1 MSTELETISKH
12 FESLHNELTLIV
24 HDVSNE
30 ELHWVPIEGHTNSI
44 GVLVTHLIGAESFRI
59 HQMAGGMDINR
70 DRDSEFLGNPR
81 NNSKLISEISRVG
94 TRTTEVL
101 GCLSPT
107 DLDIVRP
114 SVRSYE
120 NAETIRWHILHT
132 IEHFGRHLG
141 HLELTRQLYAER
153 ARK

>member
-1 MSTELETISKH
+1 MILNKCKAQPITVKKNNIIITKPEKKEL
-12 FESLHNELTLIV
+12 FFV
-24 HDVSNE
+24 
-30 ELHWVPIEGHTNSI
+30 
-44 GVLVTHLIGAESFRI
+44 
-59 HQMAGGMDINR
+59 
-70 DRDSEFLGNPR
+70 GNPK
-81 NNSKLISEISRVG
+81 NNSELISEISRVG
-94 TRTTEVL
+94 TQTAAVL

-120 NAETIRWHILHT
+120 DAETIRWHILHA

-153 ARK
+153 SRG

>member
-1 MSTELETISKH
+1 MSTELETIATLFK
-12 FESLHNELTLIV
+12 SLHNELTSII
-24 HDVSNE
+24 HDLSDE
-30 ELHWVPIEGHTNSI
+30 ELDWVPIEGPTNSI

-59 HQMAGGMDINR
+59 HQMAGGIDINR

-81 NNSKLISEISRVG
+81 NNSELISEISRVG
-94 TRTTEVL
+94 TRTAEVL

-107 DLDIVRP
+107 DLAIVRP

-120 NAETIRWHILHT
+120 DAETIRWHILHA

-141 HLELTRQLYAER
+141 HIELTRQLYAELSR
-153 ARK
+153 G